1 MHTYVHESVDVVKAS
16 GYPAAVAQRP
26 GTEDTQ
32 PRGDE
37 AGAARG
43 SSGRG
48 SRRITS
54 RDIAREAGVSQ
65 PTVSR
70 ALRGDPRV
78 APATAALVQATA
90 RRLGYVPDAAAQT
103 LITRRTGTVAIVVAD
118 ITNPFYPEL
127 VEALH
132 DDLGRAGYRTVL
144 LNERTDARGVDTL
157 MRAGVVDGAIVATAT
172 LDDRTRTLLR
182 DERAPIVQLVR
193 EVEGVDRDAVVS
205 DNPGG
210 AALAA
215 ELLVRL
221 GHTRIGQISGPPD
234 TSTARDRDHGFA
246 TALQRL
252 ALPRDP
258 ALRRAGEYAHR
269 TGYQWCLE
277 LLDLPE
283 PPTAIFCGNDVIALG
298 ALDAARRRDLSVP
311 EQLSIVGF
319 DDISLAGWE
328 SFRLTTVR
336 QPLAQMAHAAVQA
349 LVRRIDGDDG
359 EPRRTVF
366 PTELIQRSTTGSPQ
380 R

>member
-1 MHTYVHESVDVVKAS
+1 MHTYVHMRMRDVKPS
-16 GYPAAVAQRP
+16 GYAAAVAQRP
-26 GTEDTQ
+26 GDGAQ
-32 PRGDE
+32 RARRG
-37 AGAARG
+37 AIAARR
-43 SSGRG
+43 SSRV
-48 SRRITS
+48 TS

-78 APATAALVQATA
+78 APATAALVHSTA
-90 RRLGYVPDAAAQT
+90 RRLGYVPDAAAQS

-132 DDLGRAGYRTVL
+132 DELGRASQRTVL

-172 LDDRTRTLLR
+172 LDDRTRTLLTT
-182 DERAPIVQLVR
+182 ERAPIVQLVR
-193 EVEGVDRDAVVS
+193 EVEDVGRDAVVS

-215 ELLVRL
+215 ELLARL
-221 GHTRIGQISGPPD
+221 GHSRIGQISGPPD
-234 TSTARDRDHGFA
+234 TSTARDRDVGFA
-246 TALQRL
+246 A
-252 ALPRDP
+252 
-258 ALRRAGEYAHR
+258 ALRDLGLPHDASLRRVGEYSHR
-269 TGYQWCLE
+269 TGYQGCLE
-277 LLDLPE
+277 LLELPE

-298 ALDAARRRDLSVP
+298 AIDAARRRGVP
-311 EQLSIVGF
+311 VPDRLSIVGF

-336 QPLAQMAHAAVQA
+336 QPLVDMARAAVHA
-349 LVRRIDGDDG
+349 LVRRIDGDDS

-366 PTELIQRSTTGSPQ
+366 PTELIQRATTGPPP